1 MAAMLDLTKIRKSY
15 LPVRLPDN
23 TVVNVGTP
31 QKYMYEEFV
40 RIDPILKA
48 LSDDSLDD
56 ANEALELLYSYVA
69 MILSNNKEH
78 REISEVFVRDELQM
92 EGALMVTY
100 AYADFLNQKKAAEAK
115 N

>member
-48 LSDDSLDD
+48 LSDDNLED

-69 MILSNNKEH
+69 MILSNNKER
-78 REISEVFVRDELQM
+78 REISEEFVREELQM

>member
-48 LSDDSLDD
+48 LNDDNLED
-56 ANEALELLYSYVA
+56 ANEALDLLYSYVA
-69 MILSNNKEH
+69 MILSNNKER
-78 REISEVFVRDELQM
+78 REISEEFVREELQM

>member
-31 QKYMYEEFV
+31 QKHMYEEFV
-40 RIDPILKA
+40 RIDPILKG
-48 LSDDSLDD
+48 LSDDSIEDT
-56 ANEALELLYSYVA
+56 NEALDILYSYVA
-69 MILSNNKEH
+69 LILSNNKEQ
-78 REISEVFVRDELQM
+78 REISEEFVRDELQM

-100 AYADFLNQKKAAEAK
+100 AFADFLNAKKAAEAK